1 MTLSFPNRSRY
12 YDGTL
17 RAVRFW
23 GHDSALEAAFFVTEE
38 ALKRV
43 QPDMRLDETGCLSAF
58 DANRDLIHAA
68 AAKVYQ
74 RGYKRSYH
82 LVSTDF

>member
-1 MTLSFPNRSRY
+1 
-12 YDGTL
+12 
-17 RAVRFW
+17 VRFW
-23 GHDSALEAAFFVTEE
+23 GHDTALEAAFLVTEE

-43 QPDMRLDETGCLSAF
+43 QPDMRLDEAGCLCAF

-68 AAKVYQ
+68 AAKI
-74 RGYKRSYH
+74 YKRGHTGSYH